1 MADAATS
8 SITVDKV
15 FETFKT
21 SAATA
26 ADNLNKAITAA
37 GASVNDPTNLIT
49 MQKELANY
57 NMALMVQSSVVK
69 SIEETG
75 KSITQKL

>member
-1 MADAATS
+1 MAIADLNVNTVFNTFSNAATS
-8 SITVDKV
+8 ASDALRESIDQ
-15 FETFKT
+15 
-21 SAATA
+21 
-26 ADNLNKAITAA
+26 A
-37 GASVNDPTNLIT
+37 GVNINDPTNLIR
-49 MQKELANY
+49 MQKDLANY

>member
-1 MADAATS
+1 MALA
-8 SITVDKV
+8 SITVDEV
-15 FETFKT
+15 FKAFQS
-21 SAATA
+21 SATKA
-26 ADNLNKAITAA
+26 AGNLDAAITAA
-37 GASVNDPTNLIT
+37 SSNVNDPTNLIT

-69 SIEETG
+69 SIEETA

>member
-1 MADAATS
+1 MAIATLDVNTVFATFDTAATNAANS
-8 SITVDKV
+8 LKESIDQ
-15 FETFKT
+15 
-21 SAATA
+21 
-26 ADNLNKAITAA
+26 A
-37 GASVNDPTNLIT
+37 GVNINDPTKLIT
-49 MQKELANY
+49 MQKDLANY

>member
-1 MADAATS
+1 MAINNLDVNTVFNTFSNAAKAASDALKE
-8 SITVDKV
+8 SIDQ
-15 FETFKT
+15 
-21 SAATA
+21 
-26 ADNLNKAITAA
+26 A
-37 GASVNDPTNLIT
+37 GVNINDPTNLIS
-49 MQKELANY
+49 MQKDLANY